1 MEENKLETTY
11 EDKNIITKVY
21 FRSKVFVA
29 IKLAG
34 LNKEDIILDFGCGGG
49 WLEKKLKNFK
59 IFGYDLN
66 PKKTFVEDYKEIK
79 PTKIF
84 VLDVFEHIPKSEIK
98 KIINNFKKMNNKFEL
113 IVSQPTENWLSRS
126 VRKLVGKIEIP
137 DEHITRY
144 EEVLD
149 ILNKN
154 FKLKKKVNFFTVG
167 HLFLFSFKS

>member
-84 VLDVFEHIPKSEIK
+84 VLDVFEHIPRSEIK

-113 IVSQPTENWLSRS
+113 IVSQPTENWLSRN
-126 VRKLVGKIEIP
+126 VRKLIGKSEVP

-144 EEVLD
+144 EEILE
-149 ILNKN
+149 ILNRN
-154 FKLKKKVNFFTVG
+154 FNLKKKVNFFTVC
-167 HLFLFSFKS
+167 HIFLFEN